1 MFFSHVSRKDA
12 AVFRHEKGNGN
23 MITILIVDDE
33 KLERNGIKFLLKR
46 EGEELEILEAENG
59 KAALG
64 ILAVRP
70 VDILFSD
77 IKMPYMNGLELT
89 EKARELR
96 PDMEIVIFSGYND
109 FTYARDALRYG
120 VVDYVLKP
128 VDPAEFHNTYERVAE
143 KIQRRLEKEEEQ
155 TLQKNYLKKYF
166 LLNYLYTGTEE
177 GCREL
182 SSFSEGELDGY
193 TRMILAGSS
202 DSFFETEEEN
212 FASNLRE
219 QIGRVFFYLN
229 LNSNES
235 LFLFTE
241 KYTDYEQ
248 LANQMYQFFR
258 QHYDTECY
266 LVVSEEIKGAA
277 EIPLKF
283 QQLETTLEKQ
293 FYQPKQ
299 HVFLAGAD
307 IKELSGNAV
316 EDAEVL
322 ESITEDIKYKDITH
336 LWMDFRR
343 LEQKYCKE
351 KQFSEMY
358 VKFVFSS
365 ILKEI
370 LEAMSSSGEKE
381 LSKTVDQLYRCKTI
395 REVLAITEKAIRELE
410 SYLQDKNDGFRSEIT
425 QVKSYIYHNYEKNLN
440 VEMLAEQVY
449 LSAGYL
455 SAVFKEETGMNLNR
469 FIREVRMEKA
479 KEMLENTNMKITQI
493 ARAVGFV
500 NTSYFCRSFREFFGN
515 TPESCRRGDRDDQEN
530 ISEV

>member
-1 MFFSHVSRKDA
+1 
-12 AVFRHEKGNGN
+12 

-46 EGEELEILEAENG
+46 EQEVLEIVEAENG

-64 ILAVRP
+64 ILASRK

-77 IKMPYMNGLELT
+77 IKMPYMSGLELVG
-89 EKARELR
+89 KVRELYQ
-96 PDMEIVIFSGYND
+96 DMEIVIFSGYND

-128 VDPAEFHNTYERVAE
+128 VDPAEFHKTYTCVME
-143 KIQRRLEKEEEQ
+143 KINKRLQASEKQ
-155 TLQKNYLKKYF
+155 TMQENYLKKFF
-166 LLNYLYTGTEE
+166 LLNYLYTKTEE
-177 GCREL
+177 HVHKLNG
-182 SSFSEGELDGY
+182 FSEGELDDY

-202 DSFFETEEEN
+202 DSFFETEEES
-212 FASNLRE
+212 FAANLKE
-219 QIGRVFFYLN
+219 QIGRSFFYLN

-235 LFLFTE
+235 LFLFQE

-266 LVVSEEIKGAA
+266 FVVSENIGKVEDM
-277 EIPLKF
+277 PLEF
-283 QQLETTLEKQ
+283 QQMETLLEEQ

-299 HVFLAGAD
+299 HIFFIGQGTEEYSV
-307 IKELSGNAV
+307 EAV
-316 EDAEVL
+316 KDAEIL
-322 ESITEDIKYKDITH
+322 ESISGDIKYKDMTH
-336 LWMDFRR
+336 LWQDFGR
-343 LEQKYCKE
+343 LEQKYRNQ

-365 ILKEI
+365 IVKEVF
-370 LEAMSSSGEKE
+370 EAMACGGEKN
-381 LSKTVDQLYRCKTI
+381 LSRTVDQLYRCKTI
-395 REVLAITEKAIRELE
+395 QEVLEITEKVIGEFETYMQEQNR
-410 SYLQDKNDGFRSEIT
+410 GFRSEIT
-425 QVKSYIYHNYEKNLN
+425 QVQSYIYHNYDKNLS

-469 FIREVRMEKA
+469 FIRDVRMNKA
-479 KEMLENTNMKITQI
+479 KEMLEDTNMKITQI
-493 ARAVGFV
+493 AKAVGFV
-500 NTSYFCRSFREFFGN
+500 NTSYFCRSFREFFGS
-515 TPESCRRGDRDDQEN
+515 TPESCRRGDANDQEN
-530 ISEV
+530 TSEI